1 MLDPSAIFA
10 EKIRKTY
17 DGAPVLDGLDLDI
30 PYGEIYGLLGPN
42 GAGKTT
48 ALRII
53 CGLLKPDAGHGRCLG
68 NALGVLQNALGY
80 MPQRGGLYDDLSIAE
95 NLRFFARAHSVD
107 NVKVTVQAAL
117 DEHGLSARARQRV
130 GTLSGGW
137 RQRVALATTLLHRP
151 RLLLLDEPSAG
162 LDPLA
167 RDTLW
172 RRLRQLATGG
182 MTVLV
187 TTHYADEAE
196 RCDRIGYLD
205 LGRMR
210 IEGPPTRLVD
220 QLGLAVFHTAR
231 SGVEIP
237 PDVDALATYDAGG
250 SRITASSAILARVE
264 FQSWCRTIGASAV
277 PSRLADALNWLAVRD
292 A

>member
-17 DGAPVLDGLDLDI
+17 DGTPVLDGLDLDI

-53 CGLLKPDAGHGRCLG
+53 CGVLKPDAGHGRCLG
-68 NALGVLQNALGY
+68 NALGVLQRALGY
-80 MPQRGGLYDDLSIAE
+80 MPQRGGLYDDLSIIE

-107 NVKVTVQAAL
+107 NVTVTVQAAL

-137 RQRVALATTLLHRP
+137 RQRVALATALLHRP

-167 RDTLW
+167 RETLW

-220 QLGLAVFHTAR
+220 QLGLAVFHATR

-237 PDVDALATYDAGG
+237 PDFDALAAYDAGG
-250 SRITASSAILARVE
+250 SRITASSATLARVE

-277 PSRLADALNWLAVRD
+277 PGRLADALNWLAVRN